1 MLKQQFKQEIKKEL
15 WQKLGKGNINAVP
28 LLKKIT
34 INYRVSGAKESKETL
49 ELAEAELMAITGQK
63 PKLCCAKK
71 SEASFK
77 TRQGDPLALK
87 VTLRAIRM
95 YDFAEK
101 LFNLVLPR
109 LRDFRG
115 LSINSFDNGANYN
128 LVIKDQTYFPE
139 VDLDKVKQI
148 RSVQAA
154 FVTNTSSKKEAKVLL
169 SALGL
174 PFKKENKK
182 SN

>member
-1 MLKQQFKQEIKKEL
+1 MLKQQFKQKIQKEL
-15 WQKLGKGNINAVP
+15 WQKLNKDNINAVP
-28 LLKKIT
+28 MLKKVV
-34 INYRVSGAKESKETL
+34 INCRVQGAKENKEIL
-49 ELAEAELMAITGQK
+49 ELAGVELMALTGQK

-77 TRQGDPLALK
+77 LREGDPLALK
-87 VTLRAIRM
+87 ITLRSGKM
-95 YDFAEK
+95 YDFIEK

-115 LSINSFDNGANYN
+115 LSANSFDNGANYN

-139 VDLDKVKQI
+139 INLDKVKQI
-148 RSVQAA
+148 RSVQ
-154 FVTNTSSKKEAKVLL
+154 VTLVTSTSSKEEAKMLL

-174 PFKKENKK
+174 PFKKEDKE